1 MLFLTDT
8 LQDAHPIAAHF
19 PIALLVVSAGV
30 TVVLRIKSSPHL
42 QYSSW
47 LLLWVGTLGA
57 VVADVTGVIS
67 HFEYEDTDLHG
78 VIEVHQ
84 MWSFAV
90 TVLFAVLTLWRWRSR
105 RKGSDVGTT
114 SLYLIGVLVGVVGL
128 VLSGMTGG
136 DLVFD
141 YGVSVR
147 A

>member
-1 MLFLTDT
+1 M
-8 LQDAHPIAAHF
+8 
-19 PIALLVVSAGV
+19 
-30 TVVLRIKSSPHL
+30 
-42 QYSSW
+42 
-47 LLLWVGTLGA
+47 GTLGA

-67 HFEYEDTDLHG
+67 HFEYEGTDLHG

-84 MWSFAV
+84 IWSFAV
-90 TVLFAVLTLWRWRSR
+90 TVLFGVLTLWRWRSR

-114 SLYLIGVLVGVVGL
+114 SLYLIGVLLGVVGL
-128 VLSGMTGG
+128 VLSVMTGG